1 MTDTQEHIAQ
11 VCDEIK
17 ELLITKNEA
26 YGDSALDPVRI
37 FASSDPIEQIKV
49 RIDDKISRI
58 SRGKNKDRILEND
71 LHDLIGYLVL
81 LDVAQRKV
89 EVPKPEPFRL
99 TFFRTPKNETIDISD
114 YISVEGLSDFSF

>member
-58 SRGKNKDRILEND
+58 SRGKNKDRIPEND